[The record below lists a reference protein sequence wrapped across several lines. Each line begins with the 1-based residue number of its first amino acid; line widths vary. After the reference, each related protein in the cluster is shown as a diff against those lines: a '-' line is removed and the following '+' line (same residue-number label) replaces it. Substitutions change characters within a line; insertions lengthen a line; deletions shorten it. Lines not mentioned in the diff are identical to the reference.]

1 MGTKHCS
8 ACQSESYCSVECQR
22 ANWKDDKIVCG
33 KKLLL
38 GMELDAFLTNK
49 ANKVLDLANREG
61 RTIRWLEETVHFV
74 EN

>member
-1 MGTKHCS
+1 
-8 ACQSESYCSVECQR
+8 
-22 ANWKDDKIVCG
+22 
-33 KKLLL
+33 
-38 GMELDAFLTNK
+38 MELDAFLTNK